1 MSGTRARYTNFKI
14 KINHNQTCEISCQKN
29 EGFNLKE
36 VNKLKWYIDH
46 NYTMWFYLDHLPAGM
61 KYVLKNG
68 NSYTFYIGVPIGI
81 VREDEYF
88 LNNHLTF
95 EIELHPQNSK
105 YEIVSLNVF
114 PSSINTKSLKDCLDY
129 NENKEQLNYR
139 FDYSSALLLEENVP
153 ITFTYDVIYKYSNE
167 TLKTRWDRYF
177 RKGKVYHWM
186 GMIFSNVIIFIL
198 TFIVFCILTRNI
210 NKDIELYNSR
220 VINDEIIDEYGWKQV
235 CNDVFRAPKNLI
247 VLSACVGTG
256 AELLVMLIISLFIS
270 VLGFFYPENRGN
282 LLNYMIIIF
291 CFLGIVNGYVSNFV
305 YKNNG
310 GKNWIKNTLISCI
323 LFPGVSIVILF
334 FVRMLFSF
342 EDSTIGLKLS
352 EILLLIIL
360 WICISS
366 PLTLL
371 GSFLAINKKK
381 IKFPCKINVLPTYIP
396 KKPWFLK
403 IKYVSFIAGL
413 IPFGTIFIEF
423 LYLLAYVWKYQVTY
437 LASFLIFSIFFSVII
452 TSEISIIFV
461 YLNLCKGDYNWWW
474 KSFFISASPGLY
486 ILGYSCYYL
495 FHLNI
500 TRFSAIL
507 VYFVIMGEITMV
519 ACLICGSCGVLLTWA
534 FLIMIYS
541 KIKID

>member
-1 MSGTRARYTNFKI
+1 
-14 KINHNQTCEISCQKN
+14 
-29 EGFNLKE
+29 
-36 VNKLKWYIDH
+36 
-46 NYTMWFYLDHLPAGM
+46 
-61 KYVLKNG
+61 
-68 NSYTFYIGVPIGI
+68 
-81 VREDEYF
+81 
-88 LNNHLTF
+88 
-95 EIELHPQNSK
+95 
-105 YEIVSLNVF
+105 
-114 PSSINTKSLKDCLDY
+114 
-129 NENKEQLNYR
+129 
-139 FDYSSALLLEENVP
+139 
-153 ITFTYDVIYKYSNE
+153 
-167 TLKTRWDRYF
+167 
-177 RKGKVYHWM
+177 
-186 GMIFSNVIIFIL
+186 
-198 TFIVFCILTRNI
+198 
-210 NKDIELYNSR
+210 
-220 VINDEIIDEYGWKQV
+220 
-235 CNDVFRAPKNLI
+235 
-247 VLSACVGTG
+247 
-256 AELLVMLIISLFIS
+256 
-270 VLGFFYPENRGN
+270 
-282 LLNYMIIIF
+282 MIIIF

-323 LFPGVSIVILF
+323 LFPGISIIILF
-334 FVRMLFSF
+334 FVRMLFTF
-342 EDSTIGLKLS
+342 ENSTIGLKLS

-381 IKFPCKINVLPTYIP
+381 IKFPCKINVLPTFIP

-486 ILGYSCYYL
+486 ILGYSFYYL